1 MSEKSSTPLENLV
14 REATDD
20 GLFCCIL
27 DFLHLH
33 PEEKQE
39 GKDDILHLNIGG
51 KYADVKRSSLTV
63 GFSLF
68 SLLFNK
74 RWEGLLM
81 RDKNNRIYLDMDDE
95 WLMPFLDYY
104 SYSPCLP
111 VCSGIIATT
120 RKNSTAVMFDCI
132 VKFFSLKDLAME
144 EEPRL
149 VGLMEGFTRQEVST
163 VLTCLDQVYK
173 SNSSKNDGLYK
184 LVLSCSWKTDKMQS
198 CSHLYFSPGEY
209 AVESDG
215 KLVIVRGDHG
225 EFVTAVSKK
234 PLISHYLQGDP
245 TVGGVLYKKYEP
257 VKTIRVGYGS
267 VPLSHSNLPNLPLFF
282 DDILEVESGCFEVQ
296 SSSSPR
302 VRRVK
307 PKTTLMDIYSV
318 TIDKHDTK
326 WHLVSNLS
334 ENTVSTA
341 FVCDLAIAFA
351 LFLSNMWSLSISVKP
366 ESKET
371 SKKLADIIRLLQEIE
386 KQIIQKQKEIE
397 KTGSLI
403 SSFKV
408 NAQVIPVL
416 QSTILQYIPDSQP
429 GIRVS
434 GRWEKQANEVDNEG
448 DMIANDYRRQP
459 FLQLISYLRFKKFCE
474 IVGEET
480 KLSLTDFCVANDCNN
495 EYYRNFY
502 DYIAVR

>member
-1 MSEKSSTPLENLV
+1 MSEKSSTPLENIV
-14 REATDD
+14 WAATRTN

-27 DFLHLH
+27 EFLHLL
-33 PEEKQE
+33 PEEKEE
-39 GKDDILHLNIGG
+39 GKEDILHLNIGG
-51 KYADVKRSSLTV
+51 KNVDVKRSSLTV

-81 RDKNNRIYLDMDDE
+81 RDKNNRIYLDMDNE

-104 SYSPCLP
+104 SYPPCLP
-111 VCSGIIATT
+111 VCSGIFATT

-132 VKFFSLKDLAME
+132 VKFFSLKDLAMA

-149 VGLMEGFTRQEVST
+149 VGLMEGFTRKEVST
-163 VLTCLDQVYK
+163 VLTCLDQVCK
-173 SNSSKNDGLYK
+173 SNSSKKDGLYK
-184 LVLSCSWKTDKMQS
+184 LVLSCNWKTDIMQS

-215 KLVIVRGDHG
+215 KLVILRGEHG

-234 PLISHYLQGDP
+234 PLTFHYLQGDP

-257 VKTIRVGYGS
+257 VKNIRVGDGS
-267 VPLSHSNLPNLPLFF
+267 VLLSHSNLPNLPLRL
-282 DDILEVESGCFEVQ
+282 DDILEVKDDCFAVK
-296 SSSSPR
+296 SSSYPHR
-302 VRRVK
+302 VNT
-307 PKTTLMDIYSV
+307 KTTLMDVYSI
-318 TIDKHDTK
+318 TTDKHDTK

-334 ENTVSTA
+334 EKTVSVA
-341 FVCDLAIAFA
+341 FVYDLANAFA
-351 LFLSNMWSLSISVKP
+351 LFLSNMWSLSISVEP
-366 ESKET
+366 ESKKT

-403 SSFKV
+403 SYFKV

-434 GRWEKQANEVDNEG
+434 GRWEKQANEIDNEG

-474 IVGEET
+474 IVGEQS
-480 KLSLTDFCVANDCNN
+480 KLSLTDFCVADDCNN